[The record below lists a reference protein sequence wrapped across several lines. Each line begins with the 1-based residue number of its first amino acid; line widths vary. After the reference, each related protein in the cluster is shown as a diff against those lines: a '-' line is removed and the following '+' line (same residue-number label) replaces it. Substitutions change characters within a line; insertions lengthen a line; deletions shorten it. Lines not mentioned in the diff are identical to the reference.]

1 LSSSSGDGASAAL
14 PEAAGACGAASG
26 AQINA
31 AHAAN
36 DTSHISDGG
45 AKCLRFVSINVA
57 SCSLGLADPF
67 FVAMNA
73 WRVII

>member
-1 LSSSSGDGASAAL
+1 L
-14 PEAAGACGAASG
+14 PEAAGACAAASG

-36 DTSHISDGG
+36 DTSHVSDGG
-45 AKCLRFVSINVA
+45 AKCLLFVSINVA
-57 SCSLGLADPF
+57 SCSFGLADPLC
-67 FVAMNA
+67 VGINA